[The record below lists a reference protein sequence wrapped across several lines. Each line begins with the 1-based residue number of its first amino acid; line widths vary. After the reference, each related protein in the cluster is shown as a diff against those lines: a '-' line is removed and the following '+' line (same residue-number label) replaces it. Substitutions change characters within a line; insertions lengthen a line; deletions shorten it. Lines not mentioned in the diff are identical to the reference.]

1 MQSDPPAAPVSKQ
14 ALWGGRIISGVV
26 ALFLLWAGIMDLV
39 KAPFVVQGMV
49 KYGYPESA
57 VVGIGIALLAGVA
70 FYVVPRMS
78 VLGAIVLTGYL
89 GGAVSTHVRAG
100 DPVGRILVPLVF
112 GLLTWGGIYL
122 RDSRLRALV
131 PLRRPL

>member
-1 MQSDPPAAPVSKQ
+1 MGSDLSVAPVSKA

-26 ALFLLWAGIMDLV
+26 ALFLLWAGVMDLV
-39 KAPFVVQGMV
+39 RSPMVVQGMV
-49 KYGYPESA
+49 KYGYPESS

-70 FYVVPRMS
+70 LYVIPRTS
-78 VLGAIVLTGYL
+78 VVGAIVLTGYL

-100 DPVGRILVPLVF
+100 DPAARILVPLVF

-131 PLRRPL
+131 SLRRPR

>member
-1 MQSDPPAAPVSKQ
+1 MQSDLSVAPVSKK
-14 ALWGGRIISGVV
+14 ALWVGRIISGVV
-26 ALFLLWAGIMDLV
+26 ALFLLSAAVMDLV
-39 KAPFVVQGMV
+39 KPPFVVQGMV
-49 KYGYPESA
+49 KYGYPESS

-70 FYVVPRMS
+70 LYVVPRMS

-122 RDSRLRALV
+122 RDGRLRALV
-131 PLRRPL
+131 PLRRPR

>member
-1 MQSDPPAAPVSKQ
+1 MQSDLSVAPVSKK
-14 ALWGGRIISGVV
+14 ALWVGRIISGVV
-26 ALFLLWAGIMDLV
+26 ALFLLSAAVMDLV
-39 KAPFVVQGMV
+39 KPPFVVEGMV
-49 KYGYPESA
+49 KYGYPESS
-57 VVGIGIALLAGVA
+57 VVGIGLALLAGVA
-70 FYVVPRMS
+70 LYVVPRMS

-122 RDSRLRALV
+122 RDGRLRALV
-131 PLRRPL
+131 PLRRPR

>member
-1 MQSDPPAAPVSKQ
+1 MQSDLSVVPVSRT
-14 ALWGGRIISGVV
+14 ALWVGRIISGVV
-26 ALFLLWAGIMDLV
+26 ALFLLSAAVMDLV
-39 KAPFVVQGMV
+39 KPPFVVQGMV
-49 KYGYPESA
+49 KYGYPESSM
-57 VVGIGIALLAGVA
+57 VGIGIALLAGVVL
-70 FYVVPRMS
+70 YVVPRMS

-122 RDSRLRALV
+122 RDGRLRALV
-131 PLRRPL
+131 PLRRPR